1 MKLWWNCHFSPFFT
15 IFHNLSPFFTIF
27 HHFSPFFTIFH
38 LFSPSKSSR
47 FFPTHPPWRG
57 RGFPAARP
65 VVLRHIPA
73 LHRGHPIE
81 RLGGHHRFTT
91 WGKYVENMWK
101 IWEIDRGIIR
111 YIYIYTYIII
121 YIYKIYNIY
130 IYIYIY
136 MIIYCIYISLY
147 IWLINIDKIRN

>member
-1 MKLWWNCHFSPFFT
+1 MFHHVSPFFT
-15 IFHNLSPFFTIF
+15 MF
-27 HHFSPFFTIFH
+27 HHFSP
-38 LFSPSKSSR
+38 SRSSR

-65 VVLRHIPA
+65 FVLRHIPA

-101 IWEIDRGIIR
+101 IWELDRGIIR
-111 YIYIYTYIII
+111 YIYIHILL
-121 YIYKIYNIY
+121 YIYKIYN

-136 MIIYCIYISLY
+136 MIIYCIYIIIYL
-147 IWLINIDKIRN
+147 IDKY